1 MPHARLC
8 VMYTTAM
15 NSETADAMTLNDIRS
30 NFALLD
36 DWEDRYRYLIEIGRE
51 LPPLE
56 SRAKIE
62 ANKVRGCASQV
73 WLLTDIA
80 APANGGGPVLHFKG
94 DSDALI
100 VRGLIAVLFA
110 MYDGRSTSEILKIDA
125 AEEFASLGLKDHLTP
140 QRSNGFASMVER
152 IRSDANAAANATASS

>member
-1 MPHARLC
+1 
-8 VMYTTAM
+8 MYTHLM
-15 NSETADAMTLNDIRS
+15 NSEILELMTLNDVRS

-56 SRAKIE
+56 SRAKVE

-80 APANGGGPVLHFKG
+80 APVNGGGPVLNFKG

-110 MYDGRSTSEILKIDA
+110 MFDGRSAEDILKVDA
-125 AEEFASLGLKDHLTP
+125 AKEFASLGLKDHLTP

-152 IRSDANAAANATASS
+152 IRSDARAAANATASG

>member
-1 MPHARLC
+1 MSL
-8 VMYTTAM
+8 
-15 NSETADAMTLNDIRS
+15 EEIRS
-30 NFALLD
+30 NFTLLD
-36 DWEDRYRYLIEIGRE
+36 DWEDRYRYLIEIGKE

-56 SRAKIE
+56 SQAKVE

-73 WLLTDIA
+73 WLVTEIDP
-80 APANGGGPVLHFKG
+80 PANGGGPVLHFRG

-110 MYDGRSTSEILKIDA
+110 MYDGLGADKILTVDA
-125 AEEFASLGLKDHLTP
+125 EKEFASLGLKDHLTP

-152 IRSDANAAANATASS
+152 IRGDARAAANAKATT